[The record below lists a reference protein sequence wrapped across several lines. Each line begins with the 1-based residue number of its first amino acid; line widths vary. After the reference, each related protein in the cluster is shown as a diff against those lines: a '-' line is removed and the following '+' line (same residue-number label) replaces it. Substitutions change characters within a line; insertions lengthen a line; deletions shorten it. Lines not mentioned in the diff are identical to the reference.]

1 MLAFALALVQ
11 FGIGRMRQIRHGT
24 AVNKAANKQQA
35 YFLGAARAET
45 ARKLKEKYA

>member
-24 AVNKAANKQQA
+24 AVNKAANEQQA
-35 YFLGAARAET
+35 YFIGVAVAQPE
-45 ARKLKEKYA
+45 RKQQGN